1 MTNPGTETHSALRE
15 NTGNAAWILA
25 VLATVA
31 TPLAAAQGDEKFS
44 LSLGAF
50 IADSDS
56 VTRLD
61 VSGEA
66 RRGTPVDFETD
77 LGLDASDS
85 VFRIDGY
92 YRFNDRHRIDF
103 SAFDL
108 SRSATTQIKKEID
121 WQGTI
126 FPISANVDSDFDLNI
141 YKLAYTYSIILR
153 EKGYVGLTAGLYTA
167 DIGTR
172 LSAADIANRE
182 GGDVTAPLPVVGV
195 RGEYQFAEKWSFR
208 ASGEFFSL
216 EYQDFDG
223 SLTDFYAGV
232 DYQLFEHVGIGL
244 GLNSV
249 RIDMEVENNDWNGD
263 LDWKY
268 EGVLLFFK
276 FDY

>member
-1 MTNPGTETHSALRE
+1 MTNPGTETHSPLRE
-15 NTGNAAWILA
+15 NTRNAAWILA
-25 VLATVA
+25 VLATVV

-50 IADSDS
+50 ITDSDS

-61 VSGEA
+61 VSGET
-66 RRGTPVDFETD
+66 RGTPVDLETD

-85 VFRIDGY
+85 VFRVDGY

-108 SRSATTQIKKEID
+108 SRSATTQIEREID
-121 WQGTI
+121 WQDAI
-126 FPISANVDSDFDLNI
+126 FPISASVNSNFDLNI

-153 EKGYVGLTAGLYTA
+153 EKGYVGLTAGLYIA
-167 DIGTR
+167 DIGMR
-172 LSAADIANRE
+172 LSAANIANRE

-195 RGEYQFAEKWSFR
+195 RGEYQLSEKWSFR
-208 ASGEFFSL
+208 ASGEFFYL

-223 SLTDFYAGV
+223 SLTDLYAGV
-232 DYQLFEHVGIGL
+232 DYQLFEHVAIGL

-249 RIDMEVENNDWNGD
+249 RMNVGVESNDLNGD
-263 LDWKY
+263 LDWQY
-268 EGVLLFFK
+268 DGVLLFFK